1 MHMEHGLHGLKPQPM
16 DLWTYAWGPSGSQPP
31 STYGLCATLG
41 PYVGK
46 I

>member
-16 DLWTYAWGPSGSQPP
+16 AWGPSGSQPP